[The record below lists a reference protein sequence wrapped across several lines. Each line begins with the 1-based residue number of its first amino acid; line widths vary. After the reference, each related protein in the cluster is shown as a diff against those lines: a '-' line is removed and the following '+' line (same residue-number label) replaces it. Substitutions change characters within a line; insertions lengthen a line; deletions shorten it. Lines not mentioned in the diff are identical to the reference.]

1 MSCLTQPEISDKPA
15 GSGGQL
21 FLKNA
26 IERAAA
32 DAEHPAE
39 LFGGEGGVV
48 IIGADEPDGCG

>member
-1 MSCLTQPEISDKPA
+1 MSCLAQPEISDEPT

-32 DAEHPAE
+32 DAEHPTE
-39 LFGGEGGVV
+39 LFGSEGGVV
-48 IIGADEPDGCG
+48 IISADETDGCG